1 MHAFKYRVLVIA
13 CRTADSPELH
23 KAMGTRCEL
32 GPAAFTLVVP
42 RAGSGTATVQALV
55 DRLREAGFEVDGFDA
70 DADPIVAFQEAW
82 DPGRFD
88 EVIVSTLPTEASRWL
103 LPSDGLWRGTIYAL
117 EPSVVIA
124 GIVGVGGPRA
134 EANPF
139 FAPTPPPTEFL
150 IWSVV
155 WIAAILALA
164 TWSLSRRD
172 L

>member
-42 RAGSGTATVQALV
+42 RAGSGTATVQDLV

-103 LPSDGLWRGTIYAL
+103 QIDLPHRVARIADAPVTH
-117 EPSVVIA
+117 VVA
-124 GIVGVGGPRA
+124 WSRA
-134 EANPF
+134 Q
-139 FAPTPPPTEFL
+139 
-150 IWSVV
+150 
-155 WIAAILALA
+155 AAAA
-164 TWSLSRRD
+164 AASRVMSG
-172 L
+172 

>member
-42 RAGSGTATVQALV
+42 RAGSGTATIQDLV
-55 DRLREAGFEVDGFDA
+55 DRLRDAGFEVDGFDA

-103 LPSDGLWRGTIYAL
+103 QIDLPHRVARIADAPVTH
-117 EPSVVIA
+117 VVA
-124 GIVGVGGPRA
+124 WSRA
-134 EANPF
+134 Q
-139 FAPTPPPTEFL
+139 
-150 IWSVV
+150 
-155 WIAAILALA
+155 AAAA
-164 TWSLSRRD
+164 AASRVMSG
-172 L
+172 

>member
-82 DPGRFD
+82 DPARFD

-103 LPSDGLWRGTIYAL
+103 QIDLPHRVARIADAPVTH
-117 EPSVVIA
+117 VVA
-124 GIVGVGGPRA
+124 WSRA
-134 EANPF
+134 Q
-139 FAPTPPPTEFL
+139 
-150 IWSVV
+150 
-155 WIAAILALA
+155 AAAA
-164 TWSLSRRD
+164 AASRVMSG
-172 L
+172 

>member
-42 RAGSGTATVQALV
+42 RAGSGTATVQTLV

-88 EVIVSTLPTEASRWL
+88 EVIVSTLPTDASRWL
-103 LPSDGLWRGTIYAL
+103 QIDLPHRVARIADAPVTH
-117 EPSVVIA
+117 VVA
-124 GIVGVGGPRA
+124 WSRA
-134 EANPF
+134 Q
-139 FAPTPPPTEFL
+139 
-150 IWSVV
+150 
-155 WIAAILALA
+155 AAAA
-164 TWSLSRRD
+164 AASRVMSG
-172 L
+172 

>member
-13 CRTADSPELH
+13 CRTADSPELQN
-23 KAMGTRCEL
+23 AMGTRCEL

-42 RAGSGTATVQALV
+42 RAGSGTATVQDLV

-103 LPSDGLWRGTIYAL
+103 QIDLPHRVARIADAPVTH
-117 EPSVVIA
+117 VVA
-124 GIVGVGGPRA
+124 WSRA
-134 EANPF
+134 Q
-139 FAPTPPPTEFL
+139 
-150 IWSVV
+150 
-155 WIAAILALA
+155 AAAA
-164 TWSLSRRD
+164 AASRVMSG
-172 L
+172 

>member
-42 RAGSGTATVQALV
+42 RAGSGTATIQDLV

-103 LPSDGLWRGTIYAL
+103 QIDLPHRVARIADAPVTH
-117 EPSVVIA
+117 VVA
-124 GIVGVGGPRA
+124 WSRA
-134 EANPF
+134 Q
-139 FAPTPPPTEFL
+139 
-150 IWSVV
+150 
-155 WIAAILALA
+155 AAAA
-164 TWSLSRRD
+164 AASRVMSG
-172 L
+172 

>member
-23 KAMGTRCEL
+23 KAMGTQCEL

-42 RAGSGTATVQALV
+42 RAGSGTATIQDLV

-103 LPSDGLWRGTIYAL
+103 QIDLPHRVARIADAPVTH
-117 EPSVVIA
+117 VVA
-124 GIVGVGGPRA
+124 WSRA
-134 EANPF
+134 Q
-139 FAPTPPPTEFL
+139 
-150 IWSVV
+150 
-155 WIAAILALA
+155 AAAA
-164 TWSLSRRD
+164 AASRVMSG
-172 L
+172 

>member
-1 MHAFKYRVLVIA
+1 
-13 CRTADSPELH
+13 
-23 KAMGTRCEL
+23 
-32 GPAAFTLVVP
+32 
-42 RAGSGTATVQALV
+42 
-55 DRLREAGFEVDGFDA
+55 
-70 DADPIVAFQEAW
+70 
-82 DPGRFD
+82 
-88 EVIVSTLPTEASRWL
+88 
-103 LPSDGLWRGTIYAL
+103 
-117 EPSVVIA
+117 VIA

-164 TWSLSRRD
+164 SWSLSRRD

>member
-42 RAGSGTATVQALV
+42 RAGSGTATVRTLV

-103 LPSDGLWRGTIYAL
+103 QIDLPHRVARIADAPVTH
-117 EPSVVIA
+117 VVA
-124 GIVGVGGPRA
+124 WSRA
-134 EANPF
+134 Q
-139 FAPTPPPTEFL
+139 
-150 IWSVV
+150 
-155 WIAAILALA
+155 AAAA
-164 TWSLSRRD
+164 AASRVMSG
-172 L
+172 

>member
-13 CRTADSPELH
+13 CRTADSPELR

-42 RAGSGTATVQALV
+42 RAGSGTATIQDLV
-55 DRLREAGFEVDGFDA
+55 DHLREAGFEVDGFDA

-103 LPSDGLWRGTIYAL
+103 QIDLPHRVARIADAPVTH
-117 EPSVVIA
+117 VVA
-124 GIVGVGGPRA
+124 WSRA
-134 EANPF
+134 Q
-139 FAPTPPPTEFL
+139 
-150 IWSVV
+150 
-155 WIAAILALA
+155 AAAA
-164 TWSLSRRD
+164 AASRVMSG
-172 L
+172 